1 MITIIIFYHFF
12 FMNYLILPTMLV
24 WLLLAISIGCAL
36 TKTTSWRIPLLL
48 TLITAVTLNILTV
61 IGAAIMVSGIVIARF
76 TAQQQSKPLIYA
88 GHMVVVLW
96 IIGLILHLYP
106 GINNLLVL
114 DHVNSGPLSR
124 PFTLYF
130 NIDKPMLIF
139 ALLLLVPNIV
149 SNNEYNWHH
158 LSLSRMQ
165 KSIIGGGLITLPLLA
180 WALQLVQPEFTLP
193 SWWWIFAINNLIFTC
208 VAEEVL
214 FRGYIQGLLCKK
226 LAPPMAIIIASV
238 LFGLAHFAGGP
249 LFIIIATLAGILY
262 GLSYYWTKKIT
273 VAIVVHFAFN
283 LLHLIF
289 FTYPLPL

>member
-1 MITIIIFYHFF
+1 
-12 FMNYLILPTMLV
+12 MNYLIFPTMLV

-36 TKTTSWRIPLLL
+36 TKTTAWRISLAL
-48 TLITAVTLNILTV
+48 TLITAVTFNVLTL
-61 IGAAIMVSGIVIARF
+61 IGAAIVISGLAIASV
-76 TAQQQSKPLIYA
+76 TARQRTKPLRYL
-88 GHMVVVLW
+88 GHSVIVLW
-96 IIGLILHLYP
+96 VIGLILHLYP

-114 DHVNSGPLSR
+114 DQVNSGPLSR

-139 ALLLLVPNIV
+139 ALLILVPNIL
-149 SNNEYNWHH
+149 SNNEYNWHQ

-165 KSIIGGGLITLPLLA
+165 KSIIGGGLIALPLLA
-180 WALQLVQPEFTLP
+180 WGLQLVKPEFTIP

-214 FRGYIQGLLCKK
+214 FRGYIQGFLCKR
-226 LAPPMAIIIASV
+226 LSPITAIIIASV
-238 LFGLAHFAGGP
+238 LFGLAHLAGGP
-249 LFIIIATLAGILY
+249 LFVIIATLAGILY
-262 GLSYYWTKKIT
+262 GVSYYWTKKIT
-273 VAIVVHFAFN
+273 VAIVVHFTFN

>member
-1 MITIIIFYHFF
+1 
-12 FMNYLILPTMLV
+12 MNYLMLPAMLV
-24 WLLLAISIGCAL
+24 WLLLAISIGCVL
-36 TKTTSWRIPLLL
+36 TKTTAWRIPLLL
-48 TLITAVTLNILTV
+48 TLIAAVTFNVLTV
-61 IGAAIMVSGIVIARF
+61 IGAAIMISGIAIASF
-76 TAQQQSKPLIYA
+76 TARQQAKPLLYA
-88 GHMVVVLW
+88 GHIIVVLW

-158 LSLSRMQ
+158 LSLSLRQ
-165 KSIIGGGLITLPLLA
+165 KTIIGGGLISLPLLA
-180 WALQLVQPEFTLP
+180 WALQLVQPELTLP

-226 LAPPMAIIIASV
+226 LAPTIAITIASI

-249 LFIIIATLAGILY
+249 LFIIIATLAGIVY

-283 LLHLIF
+283 VLHLFF